1 MIKKILNFAFTDT
14 GKDSAIVFAGTVI
27 NIVAGGFFFILA
39 PRLLGPADYGIFAT
53 VVAIA
58 MVAAAIANFGID
70 TGILRFAKKGTS
82 EFNSILTIALKSYI
96 FFGLTAAA
104 VGFFIAPVLADFLG
118 QPDIIQ
124 LLRIGF
130 IGTIFILLTNFFV
143 ASLQAKGEF
152 LKASIVNISS
162 NLSRILL
169 LLVGIYF
176 LRADLLFL
184 TFIFFFVPIIS
195 VAAGKLYLPIKIEK
209 NTSAKTFDFFK
220 YNFWVA
226 SALIISSIP
235 LDNFFLLKLGG
246 ASQTGLYAAP
256 FKLLTFAYQI
266 GGNFTRVLASRFAS
280 FDTDKKTLE
289 FAKKA
294 LIFPAIIT
302 IGMILLILI
311 ANPLTKLLFGQEFLQ
326 SVLVLRILSVGFIFF
341 FISTIPSSIILYYLG
356 KSQVSFVITLIKYSV
371 FLLLL
376 LLLVPSG
383 KAVGAAIAFSSTEF
397 LSLIMMTGYV
407 VIKIKR

>member
-1 MIKKILNFAFTDT
+1 MTGKILNFIFTDT

-53 VVAIA
+53 VIAIA

-96 FFGLTAAA
+96 FFGLIAAGI
-104 VGFFIAPVLADFLG
+104 GFFIAPVLADFLG

-124 LLRIGF
+124 LLRVGF

-266 GGNFTRVLASRFAS
+266 GGNFTRVLASRFVS

-311 ANPLTKLLFGQEFLQ
+311 AEPLTKLLFGQEFLQ

-397 LSLIMMTGYV
+397 LSLIMMAGYV